1 MGTSSHLALGRIRGA
16 RGRSDEPDVA
26 QYRYGIVF
34 ILILTTVV
42 FLIVAPEGNASRAI
56 GFAIAGA
63 ALLVAI
69 VTSRERSVVRRR
81 RVVGASATIVVVTVL
96 TAAGA
101 IPHAATQGIAVVMT
115 LAVPLTLGG
124 GLLRLVRERGA
135 TPQAVAGGLAIYL
148 LLGLAFASVIGFVAG
163 IGSAHYF
170 AQTAQA
176 TTSQRVYYSFT
187 VLTTTGFGDF
197 TAALGVGRAIA
208 VVEMLVGQI
217 YLVTVISILI
227 GRRVE
232 QAKS

>member
-1 MGTSSHLALGRIRGA
+1 MSASSHPALGRIRRTA
-16 RGRSDEPDVA
+16 EPEVA
-26 QYRYGIVF
+26 QYRYGAVF
-34 ILILTTVV
+34 VLILTTVV

-63 ALLVAI
+63 ALIVAI

-81 RVVGASATIVVVTVL
+81 RVVLAGVTIVVVTVL
-96 TAAGA
+96 TAAGE
-101 IPHAATQGIAVVMT
+101 IPRAATQGISVVMT
-115 LAVPLTLGG
+115 IAVPLTLGG

-148 LLGLAFASVIGFVAG
+148 LLGLAFSSVIGFVAG
-163 IGSAHYF
+163 VSSAHYF

-176 TTSQRVYYSFT
+176 TTSERVYYSFT

-197 TAALGVGRAIA
+197 TAAQGVGRAIA

-227 GRRVE
+227 GRRIE
-232 QAKS
+232 QAK